1 MAHFV
6 HHIFTFICGYMVGF
20 LEAWKVALVVFSVT
34 PVMMFCG
41 IAYKA
46 IYGGLAA
53 AEEVKD
59 STIIASIGI
68 HSESWIFAMAARL
81 PTEEPVM

>member
-59 STIIASIGI
+59 TVLSLPLLASTVRVGSLRWLPGFLQK
-68 HSESWIFAMAARL
+68 SW
-81 PTEEPVM
+81 